1 MWNWN
6 TFCSENPHEKARK
19 NQLCSGSYS
28 GLIHYCINECFL
40 LEFHKKNGSGIVDCS
55 ELLHK
60 IQVVHHDDDKVPHVN
75 WKRCGIETFPFSL
88 STNAILD
95 SF

>member
-1 MWNWN
+1 MR
-6 TFCSENPHEKARK
+6 AV
-19 NQLCSGSYS
+19 
-28 GLIHYCINECFL
+28 INECFL

-60 IQVVHHDDDKVPHVN
+60 IQVIHHDDGEAPHVN
-75 WKRCGIETFPFSL
+75 WKNCGIETFPFSL

>member
-1 MWNWN
+1 ML
-6 TFCSENPHEKARK
+6 FRSIKYMRVD
-19 NQLCSGSYS
+19 
-28 GLIHYCINECFL
+28 INECFL

-55 ELLHK
+55 EILHR
-60 IQVVHHDDDKVPHVN
+60 IQLIHNDDGKALYVN
-75 WKRCGIETFPFSL
+75 WKSFGIETFPFSL